1 MYIKYY
7 FISFTI
13 VTSIDLPKGR
23 EDRILH
29 IWKWC
34 RFCGGRPVLVDRRR
48 IGTSTR
54 RWRTS
59 STSGCVSKDK
69 KDDASIFFWKDI
81 GNILRIN
88 INKIWRKLVY
98 IFTFWKEVLFSQL
111 PVSCVSISCL
121 TVGVAVCCLLFDSK
135 DFSTEGA
142 AVSSVFVPVLNVSE
156 EQGGLLITR
165 NRPYK

>member
-13 VTSIDLPKGR
+13 VTSTDLPKGR

-48 IGTSTR
+48 IGTITR

-98 IFTFWKEVLFSQL
+98 YLYLLKGSSVFTAPCVL
-111 PVSCVSISCL
+111 CVHLLFNCR
-121 TVGVAVCCLLFDSK
+121 GCCLLFTIRQQR
-135 DFSTEGA
+135 FQYGGCC
-142 AVSSVFVPVLNVSE
+142 SVFCLCPCPRCFRRT
-156 EQGGLLITR
+156 G
-165 NRPYK
+165 RPFNNKKQTI